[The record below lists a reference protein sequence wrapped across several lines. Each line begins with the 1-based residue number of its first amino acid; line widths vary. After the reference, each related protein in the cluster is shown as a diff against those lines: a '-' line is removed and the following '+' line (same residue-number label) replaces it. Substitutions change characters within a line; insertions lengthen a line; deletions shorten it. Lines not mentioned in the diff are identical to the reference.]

1 MRTQMVLVL
10 LLTSSESWANFSAS
24 LSFPLFSYKIRI
36 TILLVNTSSQRPV
49 ETPLFLDELPFLV
62 ELIGFIAHCSKE
74 RESSWK
80 TICCLIKKMLERT
93 YRMWVVLGDLVE
105 GFRKLSLLWMK
116 AVKKWGSSLT
126 EYHNLKSKKERLD
139 QGSES
144 GTWSRSSSHSR

>member
-1 MRTQMVLVL
+1 MLAL

-24 LSFPLFSYKIRI
+24 LRFPLFNYKIRI

-62 ELIGFIAHCSKE
+62 QLIGFITHCSKE
-74 RESSWK
+74 QESSWK
-80 TICCLIKKMLERT
+80 TICSLIKKMLERT
-93 YRMWVVLGDLVE
+93 SRMWVVLGDLVE

-126 EYHNLKSKKERLD
+126 KYHNLKSKKGRLD
-139 QGSES
+139 
-144 GTWSRSSSHSR
+144 

>member
-1 MRTQMVLVL
+1 MVLVL

-24 LSFPLFSYKIRI
+24 LSSLFFSYKIRI

-62 ELIGFIAHCSKE
+62 ELIGLIAHCSKE

-105 GFRKLSLLWMK
+105 GFRKLSFLWMR

-139 QGSES
+139 RGSES